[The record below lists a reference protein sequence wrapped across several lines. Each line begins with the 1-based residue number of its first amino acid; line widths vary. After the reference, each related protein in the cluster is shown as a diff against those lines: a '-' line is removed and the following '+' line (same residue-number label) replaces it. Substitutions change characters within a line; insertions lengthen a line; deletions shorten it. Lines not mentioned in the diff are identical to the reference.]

1 MRKSVL
7 HRSSVFSAIIL
18 FAVLAF
24 VSCIKDEK
32 VKLVD
37 TTGNLS
43 LIPELFDDGVD
54 YLKGHTKARSKAK
67 NDEDPNIVQGD
78 DVIARSI
85 LNENLIETL
94 DIFIKKES
102 DGESTPWIYVKHLDK
117 DQTGIILDPNSPGGL
132 MDKAKQLINKNWANE
147 LTLEGTPFDP
157 DIQYHIYVTANNPH
171 THSCSHTSHNHY
183 SYRVEGSTIPATLAD
198 LRELHTYDA
207 KTDCYYTPDEVPART
222 NRVNHKA
229 FLMDGDI
236 VWSPEPELGEQVWD
250 VDLKRAVSKILVTL
264 GMDPDFK
271 EEISH
276 KANGKNWTSG
286 QPMWRYVHFGFDVA
300 DIASGTYELDKD
312 QTGSPYDN
320 KPFKTGALCNTDEV
334 DASQWQWY
342 VKTYT
347 APFKWSD
354 YTDSPYLL
362 VSVRYTFTP
371 ENPEDTLMIGTK
383 IYHYNDQRMCYY
395 RIPICN
401 EQQVADKGLQRNNI
415 YIVDAKIASW
425 GSENEEFE
433 AEDFYLDLEYHVV
446 PWTETNVD
454 HESTIIHLGDINY
467 LTVHPQQ
474 YILKG
479 DGAQAVDLNWYAS
492 VATDDGRFPDIDVSS
507 LKVSYVNYLGNEVNI
522 KGTVTKEP
530 ASPDGLGNIVITS
543 TAPDNNASRGE
554 TVQIILTTDG
564 LIKVSSQAL
573 LSRAVK
579 TIEFDVELKTTTLPK
594 KHVVIKHFPLDNIQ
608 SITGSWSSRWDGVP
622 YSYTETY
629 YTYDLTKYY
638 RKRYYRT
645 TEGWESITQ
654 TEWAAGIGTSNDDRR
669 NANSQA
675 NAINGYYATGGSQ
688 STQSNT
694 EHGWQ
699 TLNSI
704 TWNGTTVTIN
714 ASSSYRSYDVTYS
727 GYDYVA
733 STSIGNR
740 NLTVNLWKYSNY
752 YRGGSTTE
760 YAYDPADPSAYDGWE
775 WVECTQA
782 QYNSSSS
789 DNRKTETAPV
799 TTNYLPDGITEYTVE
814 TVTVDGQA
822 GTGSWVDWDAHT
834 GTVWNQGIFTAKV
847 WNDTY
852 CCGMTSANSYTTNNY
867 TNLTNNHMY
876 VIQITSASN
885 EYAVGKPVVDGN
897 YQSQDHVVSPAFMIA
912 SQLGAV
918 TRTESPTTAATH
930 CGTYMEVG
938 TDGTRYV
945 GWRLPTK
952 EEINVIIGYQ
962 NGIYTH
968 NVTMVEVLGGA
979 YYWTLDGTSANVPTG
994 DQGTATNAY
1003 VRCVRDLSLS
1013 EISKLNNG
1021 E

>member
-183 SYRVEGSTIPATLAD
+183 KYRVEGSTIPASLAD

-608 SITGSWSSRWDGVP
+608 SITGSWSSRWDGVN
-622 YSYTETY
+622 T
-629 YTYDLTKYY
+629 
-638 RKRYYRT
+638 
-645 TEGWESITQ
+645 
-654 TEWAAGIGTSNDDRR
+654 
-669 NANSQA
+669 
-675 NAINGYYATGGSQ
+675 
-688 STQSNT
+688 NT
-694 EHGWQ
+694 E
-699 TLNSI
+699 
-704 TWNGTTVTIN
+704 
-714 ASSSYRSYDVTYS
+714 YS
-727 GYDYVA
+727 FNPTA
-733 STSIGNR
+733 
-740 NLTVNLWKYSNY
+740 
-752 YRGGSTTE
+752 
-760 YAYDPADPSAYDGWE
+760 DGWTSWDGYE
-775 WVECTQA
+775 DNVECTQA
-782 QYNSSSS
+782 EYNSAS
-789 DNRKTETAPV
+789 DGKSIQSVPEPTGTPSDYDSYSETETGGDNSTMQRNFRNAVPQNSRQNANSEA
-799 TTNYLPDGITEYTVE
+799 TAYHRGDYWYWGTGQTRLNNGNQGYDWTGNNNRRYYRFNNYYRRIYYKNITHYYARRYYRTVE
-814 TVTVDGQA
+814 SWTP
-822 GTGSWVDWDAHT
+822 GTGNWVDWKNHT
-834 GTVWNQGIFTAKV
+834 GTVWSQGIYTAKV
-847 WNDTY
+847 WNGTY
-852 CCGMTSANSYTTNNY
+852 CCGMTSANSFTTNNY

-994 DQGTATNAY
+994 DEGTATNAY